1 VRVEIMGPAKYEKVV
16 GKSQSVLMMIN
27 PMIFT
32 RARMRRGGV
41 SQARCGWATSGWRS
55 SFRPSR
61 ATGRRWARPTGW
73 RRRWCCAKAP
83 VRDRTAGIS
92 PTISLCNM
100 LASARLRFCV
110 GSPTIFP
117 MQRACVGAG
126 HDTERDGPPGQTARP
141 RRRPS
146 TTRSPTSG
154 RWESQSSRWP

>member
-1 VRVEIMGPAKYEKVV
+1 MRVEIMGPAKYEKVV

-41 SQARCGWATSGWRS
+41 SQARCGWVTSGWRS

-83 VRDRTAGIS
+83 VRGRWHFAYDFPMQHACVGP
-92 PTISLCNM
+92 PTI
-100 LASARLRFCV
+100 LRR
-110 GSPTIFP
+110 IAYDFP

-126 HDTERDGPPGQTARP
+126 HETKRDGPPGQTARP